1 MRRLIFV
8 AGLAFALLGGASS
21 SWAQLAPEAGQI
33 FDRGADRLPGL
44 DDESAADAPPPTLDW
59 PTGPLPTLEGASE
72 STPFELSEG
81 VRVRGFRMT
90 GSTVFSESELAE
102 AVAPF
107 LGRPLRSEDLPLLT
121 DALTRLYV
129 DRGYVSSGARL
140 PDQSLADG
148 ILEIQ
153 IIEGQLV
160 RLELEDAGGLPRSW
174 IEGRLRR
181 ALRTPLDLNAI
192 ERGLRTLQLD
202 ERVARVDGILEP
214 TATLGESVLRLRIE
228 AANPW
233 SMSLRAAN
241 DVSPALGG
249 KRGEVRL
256 AHANVLGFGDR
267 LRIGLA
273 GAEGLFDFEVGYRVP
288 ITPWLTE
295 AELFGDLGRGE
306 IVAGDFAEGGFNFRS
321 EVERYGILVNQPLLN
336 TLSDDLDF
344 SFSFERRRSR
354 VEFIG
359 NQDLQLETANEEDGR
374 VSLSLFRTS
383 LEWVHRESAQVVA
396 LRLRGTFGVD
406 TWDATAP
413 NATAFGGPS
422 LPDGEFQSGLLQ
434 LQYARRFDA
443 GLGDG
448 ELVLRGDAQLASGAL
463 FSLEALS
470 VGGLTTVRGYHEN
483 ELLADN
489 GVIASAELRLPI
501 FPRSLQPH
509 DLRLVP
515 FVDFAS
521 IWDDGARDQ
530 PDFEREIASAGLGFL
545 YRYAER
551 FEFNGFFGVPL
562 TNRPRDQAGDRL
574 QNIGLHLEARIFVF

>member
-1 MRRLIFV
+1 MRPLILF
-8 AGLAFALLGGASS
+8 AGVCAALLGGASS
-21 SWAQLAPEAGQI
+21 AWAQLAPEAGQI
-33 FDRGADRLPGL
+33 FDRAREQLPGL
-44 DDESAADAPPPTLDW
+44 DETPRPESAPPTVDWPAETLPPLDDAPDQTR
-59 PTGPLPTLEGASE
+59 
-72 STPFELSEG
+72 FELSEG
-81 VRVRGFRMT
+81 VQVRGFRIT
-90 GSTVFSESELAE
+90 GSTVFSEAELSET
-102 AVAPF
+102 VAPF
-107 LGRPLRSEDLPLLT
+107 LERPLRSEDLPLLT
-121 DALTRLYV
+121 DALSRLYI

-148 ILEIQ
+148 IVEIQ
-153 IIEGQLV
+153 IIEGALV
-160 RLELEDAGGLPRSW
+160 RLELDEAGDLPRSW
-174 IEGRLRR
+174 IEARLRR
-181 ALRTPLDLNAI
+181 ALRAPLDVNAI
-192 ERGLRTLQLD
+192 ERALRTLQLD
-202 ERVARVDGILEP
+202 RRVARVDAVLEP
-214 TATLGESVLRLRIE
+214 TEILGESVLRLRVE
-228 AANPW
+228 PENPW

-241 DVSPALGG
+241 DVAPALGG
-249 KRGEVRL
+249 QRGEVRL
-256 AHANVLGFGDR
+256 AHANVLGLGDR
-267 LRIGLA
+267 LRIGVA

-288 ITPWLTE
+288 ISPWLTE
-295 AELFGDLGRGE
+295 AELFGDVGRGE

-321 EVERYGILVNQPLLN
+321 EVERYGLLVNQPLLH

-374 VSLSLFRTS
+374 VSLSLFRTH
-383 LEWVHRESAQVVA
+383 LEWVHRESVQVFA
-396 LRLRGTFGVD
+396 MRLRGTFGVD

-413 NATAFGGPS
+413 NATTFGGPS
-422 LPDGEFQSGLLQ
+422 LPDGEFQAGLLQ
-434 LQYARRFDA
+434 LQYARRFGA

-448 ELVLRGDAQLASGAL
+448 ELVLRGDVQLASGAL

-551 FEFNGFFGVPL
+551 FEFNGYFGVPL
-562 TNRPRDQAGDRL
+562 TNRPRDRAGDRL